1 MFFKPPIGGTAT
13 SNPGPTIVGEVQAR
27 SSSLFHTS
35 KLSPLHGLGLG
46 LFAMFNTFV
55 DIDFLFWNF
64 FAVPK
69 LLLSLLNMGLVV
81 LGCK

>member
-35 KLSPLHGLGLG
+35 KQSQLHGLGLG
-46 LFAMFNTFV
+46 LFAMFKTFV

-64 FAVPK
+64 FRGAEAI
-69 LLLSLLNMGLVV
+69 VV
-81 LGCK
+81 LVEHGPGSAGL

>member
-35 KLSPLHGLGLG
+35 KPSPLHG

-69 LLLSLLNMGLVV
+69 LLLSLLNMGVVV